1 MSPTPSPYRD
11 GPGAGPVTYDVAV
24 DSRAI
29 AAAFLVSGTAHLARP
44 QVFLPLIPRAMPAPR
59 GVVYASGVAELVCA
73 AGLLRGARW
82 AGPAS
87 AALLA
92 GLTPGNVE
100 MALSATRAAR
110 RKGGAGRIAYAAGC
124 WARVPLQVPL
134 IRAALR

>member
-1 MSPTPSPYRD
+1 M
-11 GPGAGPVTYDVAV
+11 

-29 AAAFLVSGTAHLARP
+29 AAAFLVSGTTHLVRP
-44 QVFLPLIPRAMPAPR
+44 QLFVPMIPRALPSPR

-73 AGLLRGARW
+73 AGLLGGARW
-82 AGPAS
+82 AKPAS

-100 MALSATRAAR
+100 MALTATRAAR
-110 RKGGAGRIAYAAGC
+110 RRGGAVRIAFAVGC
-124 WARVPLQVPL
+124 WARVPLQLPL